1 MHSLITADLC
11 KHLNILKLNNDCWE
25 DLINASNEEVSY
37 TIESNDID
45 NEEYFSNEHL
55 SDNTEENHFN
65 ETNGLWDFKCIS
77 NHSPSSRDSQLL
89 RLNEQKHD
97 LWNDTNLERLAY
109 GCLKGPHCMQSIPA
123 DTCSCGEGWVKMKM
137 FTNLMD

>member
-1 MHSLITADLC
+1 MKGHTRTVHSLITADLC

-45 NEEYFSNEHL
+45 NEEYFSNEHV
-55 SDNTEENHFN
+55 SDNTEDNQFN
-65 ETNGLWDFKCIS
+65 ETTGLWAFKCIS

-97 LWNDTNLERLAY
+97 LWNDTNLER
-109 GCLKGPHCMQSIPA
+109 
-123 DTCSCGEGWVKMKM
+123 
-137 FTNLMD
+137 